1 MPEES
6 GIEEGTLAPGRFSVK
21 TPKPKPPDPVPTH
34 SPFHFAA
41 WTTIENYNSQA
52 GLRSSSRDQWTCD
65 TGPARTNQGQPSE
78 ALSLHRGARRILPPP
93 GPRARAPRPTRLSSR
108 ALPSPFSLSEP
119 SCRRVRTSLLQP
131 PGPVPSFHPA
141 TSRREK
147 LIPYYFFAPYT
158 L

>member
-34 SPFHFAA
+34 SSFHFAA

-93 GPRARAPRPTRLSSR
+93 GPRARAPRPARLSSR
-108 ALPSPFSLSEP
+108 ALPSPFSLLCKLAWLLGPKGRPDRKSTRLNSSHSGQSRMP
-119 SCRRVRTSLLQP
+119 SS
-131 PGPVPSFHPA
+131 A
-141 TSRREK
+141 
-147 LIPYYFFAPYT
+147 
-158 L
+158 